1 MKRAF
6 SCDVLV
12 LGAGPAGM
20 AAAAAARENGA
31 EVICV
36 DLFPKPGGQYHM
48 QPPSPSGRFSQTE
61 QVLEGQ
67 AAERRCR
74 ELGVRFLTQIEI
86 FWVEPGFIAYGNQ
99 EGSAV
104 TINASA
110 LVVASGAMERALP
123 FKGWT
128 LPGVMTPGGAQRLIK
143 SSNHVPGRNVV
154 LAGTGP
160 FLLAVAKSFA
170 VAGLKLNS
178 YVEIQRPRFSALS
191 LLLRNPF
198 RIGEAMGLLT
208 GLHRT
213 GARLHFGHQVVEAL
227 GDERL
232 VAVRVAPL
240 DRQGKPRLQ
249 DTFTIEDVDL
259 LCIGYGF
266 RPIIDVTSLLHA
278 EHFYD
283 DAMGGWICKVDATQA
298 TSVSGLYAAGET
310 TGIGGSMPARFSGQ
324 IAGFHAAHHVGHR
337 AAQVDMAEIRAMLE
351 RARRFAAGLAAL
363 FPYPSPLI
371 EELPEDEIVCRCED
385 VRVADVTAAL
395 ADGADDIFSVKLWT
409 RAGMGPCQ
417 GRICGPALAE
427 LLASRIGSDVSAA
440 GYNRPHLPL
449 RPVPID
455 IAQAALAPEAEVPTS

>member
-1 MKRAF
+1 
-6 SCDVLV
+6 
-12 LGAGPAGM
+12 M

-36 DLFPKPGGQYHM
+36 DLFSMPGGQYHM
-48 QPPSPSGRFSQTE
+48 QPPSPAGRFSQTA

-74 ELGVRFLTQIEI
+74 ELGVRFLTRTEI
-86 FWVEPGFIAYGNQ
+86 FWVEPGFTTYGNQ
-99 EGSAV
+99 EGKAV
-104 TINASA
+104 TIKADA

-123 FKGWT
+123 FRGWT
-128 LPGVMTPGGAQRLIK
+128 LPGVITPGGAQRLIK
-143 SSNHVPGRNVV
+143 SSNHVPGSNVV

-178 YVEIQRPRFSALS
+178 YVEMQRPRISALS
-191 LLLRNPF
+191 LFLRNPG
-198 RIGEAMGLLT
+198 RIGEALSLLT
-208 GLHRT
+208 GLRRT
-213 GARLHFGHQVVEAL
+213 GARMLFGHQVVEAL
-227 GDERL
+227 GDRRL
-232 VAVRVAPL
+232 EAVRIAPL
-240 DRQGKPRLQ
+240 DGQGRPRLQ
-249 DTFTIEDVDL
+249 EAFMIEHVDL

-278 EHFYD
+278 EHRYD
-283 DAMGGWICKVDATQA
+283 DVLGGWVCKVDAAQA
-298 TSVSGLYAAGET
+298 TTVPGLYAAGEA
-310 TGIGGSMPARFSGQ
+310 TGIGGAMPAHFSGR
-324 IAGFHAAHHVGHR
+324 IAGIHAAHHVGHR
-337 AAQVDMAEIRAMLE
+337 AGQADMAEIGAGLE

-363 FPYPSPLI
+363 FPYPRHLV
-371 EELPEDEIVCRCED
+371 EALPEDEIICRCED

-395 ADGADDIFSVKLWT
+395 ADGATDIFSVKMWT

-427 LLASRIGSDVSAA
+427 LLAGRTGSDVSDS
-440 GYNRPHLPL
+440 GYNRPHMPL

-455 IAQAALAPEAEVPTS
+455 IAHAALAPEAEVPTS